1 MSCRED
7 KARYLMTQSLLA
19 AWQYNLSGGS
29 QEEFLSVLRREKTEQ
44 TQAMKDGMEFERLVW
59 ECACG
64 KEPEEKHKWAKGIR
78 EIAEIIRGGA
88 YQVALSDE
96 AEIEGEEY
104 LLYGIADFVK
114 KGVIF
119 DVKFSK
125 RYENRGNVNYYL
137 TSPQA
142 PMYLRLLPSAKQF
155 VFLISDGVQVFREAY
170 TQEEITPIEKT
181 AAAFTKNLKQR
192 GLWDIYTAFWRS
204 DKERR

>member
-7 KARYLMTQSLLA
+7 KARYIMTQSLLA
-19 AWQYNLSGGS
+19 AWQYNLSGGP

-64 KEPEEKHKWAKGIR
+64 KEPEEKHKWAQGIR
-78 EIAEIIRGGA
+78 EIAEIVRGGA

-104 LLYGIADFVK
+104 LLYGIVDFVK
-114 KGVIF
+114 QGVIF

-142 PMYLRLLPSAKQF
+142 PMYLRLLPGAKQF
-155 VFLISDGVQVFREAY
+155 VFLISDGAQVFREAY

-192 GLWDIYTAFWRS
+192 GLWDVYTAFWRS

>member
-19 AWQYNLSGGS
+19 AWQYNLSGGP

-44 TQAMKDGMEFERLVW
+44 TQAMKDGIEFERLVW

-64 KEPEEKHKWAKGIR
+64 KEPEEKHKWAQGIR
-78 EIAEIIRGGA
+78 EIAEIVRGGA

-114 KGVIF
+114 QGVIF

-142 PMYLRLLPSAKQF
+142 PMYLRLLPGAKQF
-155 VFLISDGVQVFREAY
+155 VFLISDGAQVFREAY
-170 TQEEITPIEKT
+170 TQEEITPIENT
-181 AAAFTKNLKQR
+181 AAAFTEDLKQR
-192 GLWDIYTAFWRS
+192 GLWDIYTAFWRA

>member
-19 AWQYNLSGGS
+19 AWQYNLSGGP

-44 TQAMKDGMEFERLVW
+44 TQAMKDGIEFERLVW

-64 KEPEEKHKWAKGIR
+64 KEPEEKHKWAQGIR
-78 EIAEIIRGGA
+78 EIAEIVRGGA

-96 AEIEGEEY
+96 AEIEGEKY
-104 LLYGIADFVK
+104 LLYGIVDFVK
-114 KGVIF
+114 QGVIF

-142 PMYLRLLPSAKQF
+142 PMYLRLLPGAKQF
-155 VFLISDGVQVFREAY
+155 VFLISDGAQVFREAY

-192 GLWDIYTAFWRS
+192 GLWDVYTAFWRS

>member
-19 AWQYNLSGGS
+19 AWQYNLSGGP

-44 TQAMKDGMEFERLVW
+44 TQAMKDGIEFERLVW

-64 KEPEEKHKWAKGIR
+64 KEPEEKHKWAQGIR
-78 EIAEIIRGGA
+78 EIAEIVRGGA

-104 LLYGIADFVK
+104 LLYGIVDFVK
-114 KGVIF
+114 QGVIF

-142 PMYLRLLPSAKQF
+142 PMYLRLLPGAKQF
-155 VFLISDGVQVFREAY
+155 VFLISDGAQVFRGAY

-192 GLWDIYTAFWRS
+192 GLWDVYTAFWRS

>member
-7 KARYLMTQSLLA
+7 KARYLMPQSLLA
-19 AWQYNLSGGS
+19 AWQYNLSGGP

-44 TQAMKDGMEFERLVW
+44 TQAMKDGIEFERLVW

-64 KEPEEKHKWAKGIR
+64 KEPEEKHKWAQGIR
-78 EIAEIIRGGA
+78 EIAEIVRGGA

-114 KGVIF
+114 QGVIF

-142 PMYLRLLPSAKQF
+142 PMYLRLLPGAKQF
-155 VFLISDGVQVFREAY
+155 VFLISDGAQVFREAY

-181 AAAFTKNLKQR
+181 AAAFAKILKQR
-192 GLWDIYTAFWRS
+192 GLWDVYTAFWRS

>member
-7 KARYLMTQSLLA
+7 KARYIMTQSLLA
-19 AWQYNLSGGS
+19 AWQYNLSGGP
-29 QEEFLSVLRREKTEQ
+29 QEEFLSVLRREKAEQ

-64 KEPEEKHKWAKGIR
+64 KEPEEKHKWAQGIR
-78 EIAEIIRGGA
+78 EIAEIVRGGA

-114 KGVIF
+114 QGVIF

-142 PMYLRLLPSAKQF
+142 PMYLRLLPGAKQF
-155 VFLISDGVQVFREAY
+155 VFLISDGAQVFREAY

-192 GLWDIYTAFWRS
+192 GLWDVYTLS
-204 DKERR
+204 LIHI

>member
-19 AWQYNLSGGS
+19 AWQYNLSGGP

-78 EIAEIIRGGA
+78 EIAEIVRGGA

-114 KGVIF
+114 QGVIF

-142 PMYLRLLPSAKQF
+142 PMYLRLLPGAKQF
-155 VFLISDGVQVFREAY
+155 VFLISDGAQVFREAY

-192 GLWDIYTAFWRS
+192 GLWDVYTAFWRS

>member
-19 AWQYNLSGGS
+19 AWQYNLSGGP
-29 QEEFLSVLRREKTEQ
+29 QEEFLSVLRREKAEQ

-64 KEPEEKHKWAKGIR
+64 KEPEEKHKWAQGIR
-78 EIAEIIRGGA
+78 EIAEIVRGGA

-114 KGVIF
+114 QGVIF

-142 PMYLRLLPSAKQF
+142 PMYLRLLPGAKQF
-155 VFLISDGVQVFREAY
+155 VFLISDGAQVFREAY

-181 AAAFTKNLKQR
+181 AAVFTENLKQR
-192 GLWDIYTAFWRS
+192 GLWDVYTAFWRS

>member
-7 KARYLMTQSLLA
+7 KARYIMTQSLLA
-19 AWQYNLSGGS
+19 AWQYNLSGGP

-44 TQAMKDGMEFERLVW
+44 TQAMKDGIEFERLVW

-64 KEPEEKHKWAKGIR
+64 KEPEEKHKWVKGIR
-78 EIAEIIRGGA
+78 EIAEIVRGGA
-88 YQVALSDE
+88 YQVALSNE
-96 AEIEGEEY
+96 AEIEGEKY

-114 KGVIF
+114 KGIIF

-142 PMYLRLLPSAKQF
+142 PMYLRLLPGAKQF
-155 VFLISDGVQVFREAY
+155 VFLISDGAQVFREAY

-181 AAAFTKNLKQR
+181 AAAFAKNLKQR
-192 GLWDIYTAFWRS
+192 GLWDVYTAFWQS

>member
-19 AWQYNLSGGS
+19 AWQYNLSGGP

-64 KEPEEKHKWAKGIR
+64 KEPEEKHKWAQGIR
-78 EIAEIIRGGA
+78 EIAEIVRGGA
-88 YQVALSDE
+88 YQVALSNE
-96 AEIEGEEY
+96 AEIEGEKY
-104 LLYGIADFVK
+104 LLYGIVDFVK
-114 KGVIF
+114 QGVIF

-142 PMYLRLLPSAKQF
+142 PMYLRLLPGAKQF
-155 VFLISDGVQVFREAY
+155 VFLISDGAQVFREAY

-181 AAAFTKNLKQR
+181 AAVFTENLKQR

>member
-19 AWQYNLSGGS
+19 AWQYNLSGGP

-44 TQAMKDGMEFERLVW
+44 TQAMKDGIEFERLVW

-64 KEPEEKHKWAKGIR
+64 KEPEEKHKWAQGIR
-78 EIAEIIRGGA
+78 EIAEIVRGGA

-104 LLYGIADFVK
+104 LLYGIVDFVK
-114 KGVIF
+114 QGVIF

-142 PMYLRLLPSAKQF
+142 PMYLRLLPGAKQF
-155 VFLISDGVQVFREAY
+155 VFLISDGAQVFREAY

-181 AAAFTKNLKQR
+181 AAAFAKNLKQR
-192 GLWDIYTAFWRS
+192 GLWDVYTAFWRS

>member
-44 TQAMKDGMEFERLVW
+44 TQAMKDGIEFERLVW

-64 KEPEEKHKWAKGIR
+64 KEPEEKHKWAQGIR
-78 EIAEIIRGGA
+78 EIAEIVRGGA

-104 LLYGIADFVK
+104 LLYGIVDFVK
-114 KGVIF
+114 QGVIF

-142 PMYLRLLPSAKQF
+142 PMYLRLLPGAKQF
-155 VFLISDGVQVFREAY
+155 VFLISDGAQVFREAY

-192 GLWDIYTAFWRS
+192 GLWDVYTAFWRS

>member
-7 KARYLMTQSLLA
+7 KVRYLMTQSLLA
-19 AWQYNLSGGS
+19 AWQYNLSGGP

-44 TQAMKDGMEFERLVW
+44 TQAMKDGIEFERLVW

-64 KEPEEKHKWAKGIR
+64 KEPEEKHKWAQGIR
-78 EIAEIIRGGA
+78 EIAEIVRGGA

-104 LLYGIADFVK
+104 LLYGIVDFVK
-114 KGVIF
+114 QGVIF

-142 PMYLRLLPSAKQF
+142 PMYLRLLPGAKQF
-155 VFLISDGVQVFREAY
+155 VFLISDGAQVFSEAY

-181 AAAFTKNLKQR
+181 AAAFTENLKQR
-192 GLWDIYTAFWRS
+192 GLWDVYTAFWRA

>member
-19 AWQYNLSGGS
+19 AWQYNLSGGP

-44 TQAMKDGMEFERLVW
+44 TQAMKDGIEFERLVW

-64 KEPEEKHKWAKGIR
+64 KEPEEKHKWAQGIR
-78 EIAEIIRGGA
+78 EIAEIVRGGA

-96 AEIEGEEY
+96 AEIEGEKY
-104 LLYGIADFVK
+104 LLYGIVDFVK
-114 KGVIF
+114 QGVIF

-142 PMYLRLLPSAKQF
+142 PMYLRLLPGAKQF
-155 VFLISDGVQVFREAY
+155 VFLISDGAQVFREAY

-181 AAAFTKNLKQR
+181 AAVFTENLKQR
-192 GLWDIYTAFWRS
+192 GLWDVYTAFWRS

>member
-19 AWQYNLSGGS
+19 AWQYNLSGGP

-44 TQAMKDGMEFERLVW
+44 TQAMKDGIEFERLVW

-64 KEPEEKHKWAKGIR
+64 KEPEEKHKWAQGIR
-78 EIAEIIRGGA
+78 EIAEIVRGGA

-114 KGVIF
+114 QGVIF

-142 PMYLRLLPSAKQF
+142 PMYLRLLPGAKQF
-155 VFLISDGVQVFREAY
+155 VFLISDGAQVFREAY
-170 TQEEITPIEKT
+170 TQEEITPIENT
-181 AAAFTKNLKQR
+181 AAAFTENLKQR